1 MYRTLILA
9 VAALTFVVIVVGAY
23 VRLAD
28 AGLGCPDW
36 PGCYGRASPQGA
48 LAEITRAVAEQGG
61 THGPVSLP
69 KAWTEMGHRYVAG
82 LLGMLVAIA
91 AVLAWMRR
99 TSLDQSPTLATA
111 LLVLVVFQALLG
123 MWTVTLLLKPVI
135 VTLHLAGGMTL
146 LAMST
151 WLALRQFAV
160 VRDTVDRP
168 LAKAKPWATL
178 TLILVALQ
186 ILLGGWVSA
195 NYAALACTDLPTCR
209 GEWWPPM
216 DLGGAFQIHR
226 ELGKTGTGELLSN
239 EVLTAIHM
247 VHRIGAVIAL
257 AASLL
262 LAQRLLREQS
272 SRVLGWLLLVAVWT
286 QFALGILNVVLSLPL
301 VLAAAHT
308 AGAAALLVVI
318 VVINY
323 FTRHPTP
330 RVSVRS

>member
-1 MYRTLILA
+1 MYRTLIVA
-9 VAALTFVVIVVGAY
+9 VAALTFLVIVVGAY

-36 PGCYGRASPQGA
+36 PGCYGRLTPRSAQ
-48 LAEITRAVAEQGG
+48 AEIARAVAEQGG

-82 LLGMLVAIA
+82 ALGILVAIVA
-91 AVLAWMRR
+91 MLAWTRR
-99 TSLDQSPTLATA
+99 ISIDQSPMLATA
-111 LLVLVVFQALLG
+111 LLVLVILQALLG

-135 VTLHLAGGMTL
+135 VMLHLAGGMTL

-160 VRDTVDRP
+160 ARGHVDRA
-168 LAKAKPWATL
+168 LVKVKPWSTV
-178 TLILVALQ
+178 TLIVAAMQ

-209 GEWWPPM
+209 GEWWPSM
-216 DLGGAFQIHR
+216 DVLGAFQFR
-226 ELGKTGTGELLSN
+226 RKLGMTATGDLLSN
-239 EVLTAIHM
+239 EALIAIHM
-247 VHRIGAVIAL
+247 AHRIGAVITL
-257 AASLL
+257 AASLF
-262 LAQRLLREQS
+262 LAHRLLREQS
-272 SRVLGWLLLVAVWT
+272 SRMLGWLLAAAVCA
-286 QFALGILNVVLSLPL
+286 QFGLGVLNVVLSLPL
-301 VLAAAHT
+301 ALAAAHT

-323 FTRHPTP
+323 FAHHPAS
-330 RVSVRS
+330 RLSARA